1 MSVQVENLE
10 HNMAKLTVTV
20 DAAAFEKALNQAYNR
35 EKHQISLPGFRKGKA
50 PRKLIEAEYGK
61 NVFYEGAGNIL
72 IQDEYPKAYDESG
85 LEIVSQPEIEI
96 TQIESGKD
104 FIFTATVAVKPEV
117 KLGKYAG
124 VTVTKIDTSVSDED
138 VDKEIEAQLTNNA
151 RTVTVDREIQQKDT
165 ADINFEGFIDGKAFE
180 GGKGENYKLEI
191 GSHSF
196 IDTFEDQLVG
206 KKAGDDVDVNVT
218 FPENYQASELA
229 GKPALFKVHINSV
242 SGKEIPELNDDFAG
256 DQGFDT
262 VDEYKADVRKTLEEN
277 KENAAKRTKEEE
289 AIAKIVADAEMDIP
303 DAMVKT
309 QEDSMINE
317 MAQNMARQG
326 LSMQQ
331 YFQFTGTTM
340 EQLREQV
347 KPDALK
353 RIQNS
358 LVLEAIADA
367 EKLEASDEDVDA
379 DIKKTAE
386 QYGMTYDDL
395 IKNVS
400 DSDKENIKADLRIQ
414 KAIDFVM
421 DNCKERKK
429 PERKAKAED
438 KAQDESKE
446 TSEE

>member
-1 MSVQVENLE
+1 M
-10 HNMAKLTVTV
+10 
-20 DAAAFEKALNQAYNR
+20 
-35 EKHQISLPGFRKGKA
+35 
-50 PRKLIEAEYGK
+50 
-61 NVFYEGAGNIL
+61 
-72 IQDEYPKAYDESG
+72 
-85 LEIVSQPEIEI
+85 
-96 TQIESGKD
+96 
-104 FIFTATVAVKPEV
+104 
-117 KLGKYAG
+117 
-124 VTVTKIDTSVSDED
+124 
-138 VDKEIEAQLTNNA
+138 
-151 RTVTVDREIQQKDT
+151 DREIQEKDT

>member
-20 DAAAFEKALNQAYNR
+20 DASAFEKALNQAYNR
-35 EKHQISLPGFRKGKA
+35 EKKQINIPGFRKGKA

-96 TQIESGKD
+96 TQMESGKD

-124 VTVTKIDTSVSDED
+124 VTVTKIDTTVSDED
-138 VDKEIEAQLTNNA
+138 VDKEVEAQLNNNA
-151 RTVTVDREIQQKDT
+151 RTVTVDREIQDKDT
-165 ADINFEGFIDGKAFE
+165 ADINFEGFVDGKAFE

-196 IDTFEDQLVG
+196 IDTFEDQLIG
-206 KKAGDDVDVNVT
+206 KKAGDDVEVNVT

-229 GKPALFKVHINSV
+229 GKPALFKVHVNSV
-242 SGKEIPELNDDFAG
+242 SAKEVPELNDDFAG

-262 VDEYKADVRKTLEEN
+262 VDEYKADVKKHLEEN

-303 DAMVKT
+303 DAMVKS

-386 QYGMTYDDL
+386 QYGMKFEDL
-395 IKNVS
+395 VKNVS
-400 DSDKENIKADLRIQ
+400 DTDRDNIKADLRIQ

-429 PERKAKAED
+429 PERKAKTED
-438 KAQDESKE
+438 KDQTENKE
-446 TSEE
+446 GSEE

>member
-20 DAAAFEKALNQAYNR
+20 DASAFEKALNQAYNR
-35 EKHQISLPGFRKGKA
+35 EKKQINIPGFRKGKA

-96 TQIESGKD
+96 TQMESGKD

-124 VTVTKIDTSVSDED
+124 VTVTKIDTTVSDED
-138 VDKEIEAQLTNNA
+138 VDKEVEAQLNNNA
-151 RTVTVDREIQQKDT
+151 RTVTVDREIQDKDT
-165 ADINFEGFIDGKAFE
+165 ADINFEGFVDGKAFE

-196 IDTFEDQLVG
+196 IDTFEDQLIG
-206 KKAGDDVDVNVT
+206 KKAGDDVEVNVT

-229 GKPALFKVHINSV
+229 GKPALFKVHVNSV
-242 SGKEIPELNDDFAG
+242 SAKEVPELNDDFAG

-262 VDEYKADVRKTLEEN
+262 VDDYKADVKKHLEEN

-303 DAMVKT
+303 DAMVKS

-386 QYGMTYDDL
+386 QYGMKFEDL
-395 IKNVS
+395 VKNVS
-400 DSDKENIKADLRIQ
+400 DTDRDNIKADLRIQ

-429 PERKAKAED
+429 PERKAKTED
-438 KAQDESKE
+438 KDKTENKE
-446 TSEE
+446 GSEE

>member
-20 DAAAFEKALNQAYNR
+20 DASAFEKALNQAYNR
-35 EKHQISLPGFRKGKA
+35 EKKQINIPGFRKGKA

-96 TQIESGKD
+96 TQMESGKD

-124 VTVTKIDTSVSDED
+124 VTVTKIDTTVSDED
-138 VDKEIEAQLTNNA
+138 VDKEVETQLNNNA
-151 RTVTVDREIQQKDT
+151 RTVTVDREIQDKDT
-165 ADINFEGFIDGKAFE
+165 ADINFEGFVDGKAFE

-196 IDTFEDQLVG
+196 IDTFEDQLIG
-206 KKAGDDVDVNVT
+206 KKAGDDVEVNVT

-229 GKPALFKVHINSV
+229 GKPALFKVHVNSV
-242 SGKEIPELNDDFAG
+242 SAKEVPELNDDFAG

-262 VDEYKADVRKTLEEN
+262 VDEYKADVKKHLEEN

-303 DAMVKT
+303 DAMVKS

-367 EKLEASDEDVDA
+367 EKIEASDEDVDA

-386 QYGMTYDDL
+386 QYGMKFEDL
-395 IKNVS
+395 VKNVS
-400 DSDKENIKADLRIQ
+400 DTDRENIKADLRIQ

-429 PERKAKAED
+429 PERKAKTED
-438 KAQDESKE
+438 KDQTENKE
-446 TSEE
+446 GSEE

>member
-20 DAAAFEKALNQAYNR
+20 DASAFEKALNQAYNR
-35 EKHQISLPGFRKGKA
+35 EKKQINIPGFRKGKA

-96 TQIESGKD
+96 TQMESGKD

-124 VTVTKIDTSVSDED
+124 VTVTKIDTTVSDED
-138 VDKEIEAQLTNNA
+138 VDKEVETQLNNNA
-151 RTVTVDREIQQKDT
+151 RTVTVDREIQDKDT
-165 ADINFEGFIDGKAFE
+165 ADINFEGFVDGKAFE

-196 IDTFEDQLVG
+196 IDTFEDQLIG
-206 KKAGDDVDVNVT
+206 KKAGDDVEVNVT

-229 GKPALFKVHINSV
+229 GKPALFKVHVNSV
-242 SGKEIPELNDDFAG
+242 SAKEVPELNDDFAG

-262 VDEYKADVRKTLEEN
+262 VDEYKADVKKHLEVN

-303 DAMVKT
+303 DAMVKS

-367 EKLEASDEDVDA
+367 EKIEASDEDVDA

-386 QYGMTYDDL
+386 QYGMKFEDL
-395 IKNVS
+395 VKNVS
-400 DSDKENIKADLRIQ
+400 DTDRENIKADLRIQ

-429 PERKAKAED
+429 PERKAKTED
-438 KAQDESKE
+438 KDQTENKE
-446 TSEE
+446 GSEE